1 MKKTKVVVAE
11 FQHETNIFCPVKAG
25 RKEFEEFYF
34 KESDEV
40 LTGFRGT
47 GTIMGGFVKALEEE
61 TIEIVPVV
69 ATQANPCGLV
79 KREMFESVKD
89 RIIRTLEA
97 HQDVGGVLLGLHG
110 AMVSESAL
118 DSEGVLLKAIR
129 DVVGPKTPIVGTLDL
144 HGNVTPQMIENTHGF
159 FPYENYPHTDCFD
172 RGYEAGKCI
181 LKMIRK
187 EVSPV
192 MKLRKIPVLAH
203 FVETT
208 AEPHLS
214 LLPKVHKWKE
224 NPKVINVNY
233 LHGFPWSDV
242 PAAGISV
249 LAITDGLDDLA
260 DQIADDMAKTIWR
273 LRDKFQKKL
282 FSPEQAVKLAMQFP
296 SGPVII
302 ADVADNPGGGGSG
315 DSTFILKALKQAGA
329 TDVGFAV
336 IPDPLAVQQAI
347 EKGVGSKVSISL
359 GGKLA
364 PQEISGGP
372 IEISGTVKTIADGR
386 FCNKGPMMK
395 YFQNN
400 IGRTVVLDSDGIEII
415 IPEWRMQPFDAE
427 IFRRLGIEPS
437 EKKIL
442 VLKSA
447 VHFRASYGPMAKKII
462 EVDTPEYGTMNF
474 ESLKFT
480 NIQRPVYPLDK
491 NFDYCNSLAV

>member
-25 RKEFEEFYF
+25 RKEFEEFYY
-34 KESDEV
+34 KESDDL
-40 LTGFRGT
+40 LTSFRGT
-47 GTIMGGFVKALEEE
+47 GTIMGGFLKALEDED
-61 TIEIVPVV
+61 IDIVPVV

-79 KREMFESVKD
+79 KREMFEFVKD
-89 RIIRTLEA
+89 LLIRTIEA
-97 HQDVGGVLLGLHG
+97 HPDVNGILLGLHG
-110 AMVSESAL
+110 AMVSEVAL
-118 DSEGVLLKAIR
+118 DSEGELLKALR
-129 DVVGPKTPIVGTLDL
+129 DVAGPKMPIVATLDL
-144 HGNVTPQMIENTHGF
+144 HGNVTPQMVENANAF
-159 FPYENYPHTDCFD
+159 FPYESYPHIDCFD

-187 EVSPV
+187 EISPV

-224 NPKVINVNY
+224 NPKVINVSY
-233 LHGFPWSDV
+233 LHGFPWSDI
-242 PAAGISV
+242 PDAGISV
-249 LAITDGLDDLA
+249 LAITDGDDDMA
-260 DQIADDMAKTIWR
+260 DQIADDMARTIWM

-282 FSPEQAVKLAMQFP
+282 FSPEEAVKLAMQFP

-315 DSTFILKALKQAGA
+315 DSTFILKALKKAGA

-347 EKGVGSKVSISL
+347 EKGVGQNVSLNL

-364 PQEISGGP
+364 PPEISGGP

-386 FCNKGPMMK
+386 FYNKGPMMTGL
-395 YFQNN
+395 QNN
-400 IGRTVVLDSDGIEII
+400 IGRTVVVDSDGIDII

-427 IFRRLGIEPS
+427 VFRRLGIEPS

-462 EVDTPEYGTMNF
+462 DVDTPEYGTMNF
-474 ESLKFT
+474 ESLEFT
-480 NIQRPVYPLDK
+480 NIKRPVYPLNK
-491 NFDYCNSLAV
+491 NFDYSV